1 VNSPELERDL
11 AGVRSAH
18 ARLLGTI
25 ADLTDAHARQPS
37 LLPDWSVGHVLTH
50 IARNADGLTHMVEE
64 AGRGVIGD
72 QYPGGMAQR
81 NGDIEAGAPRSA
93 AELRADVTTSAARLE
108 AAWSSLSVAQWDAQC
123 RAGTGQVLAL
133 SELPYRRWREVVI
146 HHSDLGLA
154 FTPDDW
160 PEDFVG
166 VELRRQL
173 MRFRTSQPMGL
184 TELPPA
190 ALALAPRARVAWLL
204 GRARPEGLP
213 EVMFG

>member
-1 VNSPELERDL
+1 MIPDTEL
-11 AGVRSAH
+11 AGVTAAH
-18 ARLLGTI
+18 ARLVADL
-25 ADLTDAHARQPS
+25 ADLTDSQARQTS